1 MTAMDANIRKLADIL
16 LTIKDQ
22 ETMVNFLYGLLTA
35 KEIDELSTRLKV
47 VRMLKQGVR
56 QTDIAKKLGVGIA
69 TVTRGS
75 NEIKKGRFMSPDSS
89 WRA

>member
-1 MTAMDANIRKLADIL
+1 MNNSIQKLVDIL

-22 ETMVNFLYGLLTA
+22 ETMVNFLYGLLTP
-35 KEIDELSTRLKV
+35 KEIDELSTRLEVIK
-47 VRMLKQGVR
+47 MLKQGVR
-56 QTDIAKKLGVGIA
+56 QVDIAKKLNTGIA

-75 NEIKKGRFMSPDSS
+75 NEIKKGRFISINPS

>member
-1 MTAMDANIRKLADIL
+1 MKNSVQKLADIFL
-16 LTIKDQ
+16 KIRDK
-22 ETMVNFLYGLLTA
+22 EEMINFLYGLLTP
-35 KEIDELSTRLKV
+35 KEIEEFSTRLEI

-56 QTDIAKKLGVGIA
+56 QKSIAKRLGIGIA

-75 NEIKKGRFMSPDSS
+75 NEIRKGRFISINSS